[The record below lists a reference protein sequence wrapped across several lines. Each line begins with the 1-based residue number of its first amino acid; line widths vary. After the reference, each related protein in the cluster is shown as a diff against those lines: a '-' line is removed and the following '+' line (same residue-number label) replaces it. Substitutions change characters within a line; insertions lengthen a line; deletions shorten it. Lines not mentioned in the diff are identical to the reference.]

1 MLGTPTARTKT
12 LAERADRHA
21 LYQAAVN
28 APTADVAFIERV
40 HAELGG
46 APPRTLREDF
56 CGTGL
61 LAATWARRGPQRRAI
76 GVDLDPEAL
85 AWGARHNLRDVAE
98 RVRLVH
104 ADVLEDRQLRADVVC
119 ALNFSWFRLRERSQ
133 LLAYLRGVR
142 RDLRPG
148 GFLVLDCLGGT
159 CAIADYAEDRACDGF
174 TYEWR
179 QSGFNPLDHTARCTI
194 GFAFPDGSRLD
205 PAFAYTWRVWT
216 VPELR
221 DLLAEAGFA
230 GLRVFWEY
238 PDEAGGPSEFRE
250 VSGERTQE
258 IWLTY
263 LVATTCTKGQ
273 P

>member
-1 MLGTPTARTKT
+1 MPGPSPARTST

-21 LYQAAVN
+21 LYQQSVN
-28 APTADVAFIERV
+28 APAGDVAFIERIYTEA
-40 HAELGG
+40 HG
-46 APPRTLREDF
+46 APPRILREDF
-56 CGTGL
+56 CGTAL

-85 AWGARHNLRDVAE
+85 AWGAHHNLGDVAD

-119 ALNFSWFRLRERSQ
+119 ALNFSYFLLRARAQ
-133 LLAYLRGVR
+133 LLAYFRGVR

-148 GFLVLDCLGGT
+148 GIFVLDCLGGT
-159 CAIADYAEDRACDGF
+159 CAIADFDEERDCDDF
-174 TYEWR
+174 TYLWR
-179 QSGFNPLDHTARCTI
+179 QSGFNPLEHTARCTI

-205 PAFAYTWRVWT
+205 PAFSYQWRVWT
-216 VPELR
+216 LPELR

-238 PDEAGGPSEFRE
+238 PDDDGGPSEYRE
-250 VSGERTQE
+250 VTREQTQE

-263 LVATTCTKGQ
+263 LVATT
-273 P
+273 